1 MKRNTFAL
9 LLASGFVGAMSA
21 QGSIVVYSDD
31 FEDETP
37 TVAGTLPTIG
47 GSNVGS
53 AYQGLLGEV
62 SVESN
67 PEVLGNTSSQAL
79 KFGGGIENSNRYQA
93 LFAGGA
99 QLIDG
104 MTVSWDFY
112 NQGGGV
118 LDTND
123 SVRIAFFDDDGLGP
137 NRDVFMRNDRDT
149 LIKLDGSDQGN
160 GAGTGLNNYG
170 EDVWQNFVAMFTLT
184 SPNNYTLDWTLTN
197 LETSTQISGS
207 QAITTIALQ
216 DGTALGLHFE
226 INDTN
231 NDDSNYF
238 GYLDNVSVEVVPEPA
253 SLALLAMGGLL
264 VTSRRRRGSDQ

>member
-1 MKRNTFAL
+1 MKRSTFAL
-9 LLASGFVGAMSA
+9 LLASGLFGATSA
-21 QGSIVVYSDD
+21 QGGIVVYSDD
-31 FEDETP
+31 FEDDT
-37 TVAGTLPTIG
+37 TGSLPTIT
-47 GSNVGS
+47 GSNVG
-53 AYQGLLGEV
+53 AGYQGLQGEV
-62 SVESN
+62 SVEAN
-67 PEVLGNTSSQAL
+67 PEASGNTSSQAL
-79 KFGGGIENSNRYQA
+79 KFGGGVLNSNRYQA
-93 LFAGGA
+93 LFDGGA
-99 QLIDG
+99 QSIDG
-104 MTVSWDFY
+104 MIVSWDFY

-123 SVRIAFFDDDGLGP
+123 SVRIALFDDDGLGA

-149 LIKLDGSDQGN
+149 LIKLDGNDQGN
-160 GAGTGLNNYG
+160 GAGTGLNNFG
-170 EDVWQNFVAMFTLT
+170 EDVWQNFVAEFTLT

-197 LETSTQISGS
+197 LETSAQISGS

-231 NDDSNYF
+231 DNATNYF

-264 VTSRRRRGSDQ
+264 MTSRRRRA